1 MIAAIVM
8 VKPQPM
14 AFANG
19 STKAEAAAEKRYRTT
34 GNQSE
39 SHDRADDV
47 QLLTAMTSADRCC
60 MQSTALYRQLILG
73 GLTENILGIQWCES
87 DHQAEAANTSHD

>member
-34 GNQSE
+34 GDQ
-39 SHDRADDV
+39 
-47 QLLTAMTSADRCC
+47 
-60 MQSTALYRQLILG
+60 
-73 GLTENILGIQWCES
+73 
-87 DHQAEAANTSHD
+87 